1 MPAGRI
7 VIFGWATKQQIHA
20 PRWATGLANR
30 GFSIKLISLGGEPVE
45 GVETC
50 ALPRSGKL
58 SYLTQIRAAA
68 REARRFN
75 PDLVHAHYATGFG
88 LWAYYTNLQPSIVSV
103 WGSDIID
110 FPSTRVRRYMMGR
123 ILKRA
128 THITATSQLLKR
140 KALEL
145 LPEAGSKITVIPFG
159 VEMPAD
165 PPPPPPDEPLR
176 ICFVKNLYP
185 KYGPEILLR
194 ALAEVRKEVPS
205 VKLSMAGTGELEGLL
220 RRMSTDLGLDDLVDF
235 VGFVPHERIYDFI
248 GAHHL
253 MVMPSM
259 AESESFGVAVLEAG
273 ACGRAV
279 LASRIGG
286 VPEVVLDGETG
297 RLLPPGDIGELA
309 SAIIALAGDRN
320 TMQQMGRAG
329 LDFVRDNYTWDK
341 SLDMMAALYERLIYE
356 KAQNTSL

>member
-1 MPAGRI
+1 MARGRV

-20 PRWATGLANR
+20 PRWATGLAGR
-30 GFSIKLISLGGEPVE
+30 GFKIKLISLGGEPLE

-68 REARRFN
+68 REARRFK

-88 LWAYYTNLQPSIVSV
+88 LWAYYANLQPSIVSV

-110 FPSTRVRRYMMGR
+110 FPRTRARRYFIGR
-123 ILKRA
+123 ILNRA

-140 KALEL
+140 KALEI

-159 VEMPAD
+159 VEMPASL
-165 PPPPPPDEPLR
+165 PPLPPDEPLR

-205 VKLSMAGTGELEGLL
+205 VKLSVAGTGDLEEPL
-220 RRMSTDLGLDDLVDF
+220 RRMTSDLGLDDLVEF
-235 VGFVPHERIYDFI
+235 VGFVPHEKIYQFI

-286 VPEVVLDGETG
+286 VPEVVLNGETG
-297 RLLPPGDIGELA
+297 RLLNPGDVGALA
-309 SAIIALAGDRN
+309 SAIIGLARDRR
-320 TMQQMGRAG
+320 TLQRMGRAG
-329 LDFVRDNYTWDK
+329 FDFVRAHYTWDK
-341 SLDMMAALYERLIYE
+341 SLDMMAALYERLIHE
-356 KAQNTSL
+356 KG